1 MMCLILLDLIMEMVF
16 IIEYIAQKNVKMMHM
31 MLLLELK
38 LINIVAVYVKQQF
51 MMVRLMGIQEEKY

>member
-1 MMCLILLDLIMEMVF
+1 MMCLILLDLIMEMVL

-31 MLLLELK
+31 MLLLGLK